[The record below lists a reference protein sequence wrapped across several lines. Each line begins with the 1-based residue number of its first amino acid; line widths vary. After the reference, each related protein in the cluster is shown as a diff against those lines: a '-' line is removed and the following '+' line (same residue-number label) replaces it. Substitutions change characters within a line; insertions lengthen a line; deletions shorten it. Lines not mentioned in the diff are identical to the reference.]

1 VRSDVKH
8 IMALT
13 RLNGI
18 GPILSRQLISHCG
31 SAEEV
36 FKSSMSA
43 LSKIPQIGNQKAR
56 LIKYDDVAEDVDKE
70 LEFAEKKGVSVLTYL
85 DEAYPR
91 RLNNY
96 EDAPII
102 LYYKGTVDLNALRTV
117 AIVGTRKPTD
127 YGILSCEKI
136 VEDLGKYDPIIV
148 SGMAYGVD
156 STAHR
161 SSVRNN
167 IPTIGVLGHG
177 LDRLYPPTNR
187 DLAAKMIE
195 NGGLLTEFPS
205 GTNPDREN
213 FPMRNRIIAA
223 LSDVVIVI
231 ESKRKGGSM
240 ITADLANGY
249 FKDVFALPGRI
260 NDDHSSGCNLLIKSL
275 KASLLESAKDIAY
288 IMRWEERTDTKK
300 QQELFIE
307 LNEIETKIID
317 HFRSSKEKEIT
328 IDKLHY
334 QLQLPV
340 SQLSGLL
347 LELEFKGMIKSLPG
361 KKYVLT

>member
-1 VRSDVKH
+1 MTEELKY

-18 GPILSRQLISHCG
+18 GPILSRQLISYCG
-31 SAEEV
+31 SASQV
-36 FKSSMSA
+36 FKSSIQA
-43 LSKIPQIGNQKAR
+43 LSRIPQIGEQKAR
-56 LIKYDDVAEDVDKE
+56 LIKYDEVIEEVEKE
-70 LEFAEKKGVSVLTYL
+70 IEFAQKKEVTILSYL
-85 DEAYPR
+85 NEAYPR

-96 EDAPII
+96 EDAPIV
-102 LYYKGTVDLNALRTV
+102 LYYKGSVDLNAMRTV

-136 VEDLGKYDPIIV
+136 VEDLSKYDPIII

-156 STAHR
+156 SCAHR
-161 SSVRNN
+161 SSVKNG
-167 IPTIGVLGHG
+167 IPTIGILGHG
-177 LDRLYPPTNR
+177 LDRLYPATNR
-187 DLAAKMIE
+187 DLASKMIE
-195 NGGLLTEFPS
+195 NGGLLTEFTS

-231 ESKRKGGSM
+231 ESKNKGGSM
-240 ITADLANGY
+240 ITANLANGY

-260 NDDHSSGCNLLIKSL
+260 NDSNSSGCNLLIKSH
-275 KASLLESAKDIAY
+275 KAALLESADDIAY
-288 IMRWEERTDTKK
+288 IMRWEERSDTKK
-300 QQELFIE
+300 QKELFIE
-307 LNEIETKIID
+307 LDPIETSIID
-317 HFRSSKEKEIT
+317 HLRSSQEKEIT
-328 IDKLHY
+328 IDRLHY

-340 SQLSGLL
+340 SQLSGILL
-347 LELEFKGMIKSLPG
+347 GLEFKGMIKSLPG

>member
-1 VRSDVKH
+1 MRELQYM
-8 IMALT
+8 MALT
-13 RLNGI
+13 RINGI
-18 GPILSRQLISHCG
+18 GPVLSRQMISYCG
-31 SAEEV
+31 SAEAV
-36 FKSSMSA
+36 FKSSKSS
-43 LSKIPQIGNQKAR
+43 LSRIPQIGELKAR
-56 LIKYDDVAEDVDKE
+56 LVNYDDVAKE
-70 LEFAEKKGVSVLTYL
+70 VENELDFAHKKDIRVIPYL
-85 DEAYPR
+85 DPAYPR

-96 EDAPII
+96 EDSPII
-102 LYYKGTVDLNALRTV
+102 LYYKGSVDLNALRTV
-117 AIVGTRKPTD
+117 AIVGTRKPSD

-136 VEDLGKYDPIIV
+136 IEGLGKFDPIII

-156 STAHR
+156 SCAHR
-161 SSVRNN
+161 TSVKHN

-177 LDRLYPPTNR
+177 LDRLYPATNR
-187 DLAAKMIE
+187 DLASKMIH

-231 ESKRKGGSM
+231 ESKTKGGSM

-260 NDDHSSGCNLLIKSL
+260 NDDKSSGCNLLIKSH
-275 KASLLESAKDIAY
+275 KASLLESAEDVAY
-288 IMRWEERTDTKK
+288 VMRWEERTDTKK

-307 LNEIETKIID
+307 LTPDETRVID
-317 HFRSSKEKEIT
+317 HLRSAKEKEIT

-334 QLQLPV
+334 ELQLPV

-347 LELEFKGMIKSLPG
+347 LGLEFKGLIKSLPG
-361 KKYVLT
+361 KKYVLI